1 MIKKEMQKMKASEKA
16 KELYPIENELYL
28 INKDAK
34 RDVYHY
40 NIIQKDK
47 QEAFLKGVEFERIK
61 KEDE

>member
-1 MIKKEMQKMKASEKA
+1 MIKREMQKMKASEKA

>member
-1 MIKKEMQKMKASEKA
+1 MKASEKA